1 MPTTTVETPL
11 FDPTFQRRVAKEL
24 TFWWRRHGVAPSH
37 VVTRFRTDSGEL
49 SFLGPYSMSHP
60 DGDDADPFAFV
71 SCVLAEERDAEFRSA
86 YARHVRRVLGPD
98 IVPERVYVAIQLTD
112 PANHF
117 SPDDDWGTEEN
128 PR

>member
-11 FDPTFQRRVAKEL
+11 LDPRFQRRVAKEL
-24 TFWWRRHGVAPSH
+24 TFWWRRHGVPPSH
-37 VVTRFRTDSGEL
+37 VVTRFRPGSAEL
-49 SFLGPYSMSHP
+49 SFLGPHPMSRT
-60 DGDDADPFAFV
+60 GRDDPDPFAFV
-71 SCVLAEERDAEFRSA
+71 LCVLAEERDPAFRSA

-98 IVPERVYVAIQLTD
+98 IPPGRVYVAIQPTD

-117 SPDDDWGTEEN
+117 TPADDWGTEED